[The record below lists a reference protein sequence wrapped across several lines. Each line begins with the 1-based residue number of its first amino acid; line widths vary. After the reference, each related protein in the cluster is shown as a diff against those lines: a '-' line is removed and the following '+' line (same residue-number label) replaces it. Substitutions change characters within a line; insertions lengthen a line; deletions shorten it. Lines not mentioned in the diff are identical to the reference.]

1 MCVYIACYLYLLVVH
16 QLCPLFQQETISG
29 CTLCL
34 IIVLICET
42 YMFSPNKVLKELE
55 IRYKWI
61 DLRSYEDG
69 IVPTTRKR
77 DTDDA
82 CSKIIKVLR
91 HDNNKLHLVIYP
103 STANPIYYKSHDIIV
118 RL

>member
-1 MCVYIACYLYLLVVH
+1 MAKALRQSFLVLNTTRAFEISFLL
-16 QLCPLFQQETISG
+16 IW
-29 CTLCL
+29 
-34 IIVLICET
+34 ET

-77 DTDDA
+77 DIDDA

-91 HDNNKLHLVIYP
+91 HGNNNLHLVIYP

-118 RL
+118 TAINIAESTTA